1 MNKKKL
7 KDKLIKFE
15 TRIADLYEKKKIKGP
30 IHLSGNNENQLI
42 KIFKK
47 INKQDWVFVGWR
59 NHYHALLKG
68 CDQKKIEMQIING
81 KSMTLNS
88 YKDKF
93 FSSSIVGG
101 VLPIALGVSL
111 SLKRKKSKSKVW
123 VFIGDMTYETGVFY
137 ECYKYSRNMKLPLKI
152 VVEDNNLS
160 TNTPTKK
167 HGKETKETPR
177 VITLF
182 LQKKISSPWYWKMDF
197 ILMTYLNQ
205 IQKSMNYLSKKK
217 NVIFLGQSVI
227 YPGSSIFVSLKDVPI
242 EKKIEMPVMEEVQMG
257 ISIGLALDGY
267 IPVSCYP
274 RFDFLV
280 LAFNQLINH
289 ADKIDYLTNNSFKS
303 KIIVRT
309 LVGSTKPLN
318 AGLQHTQ
325 DHTQALK
332 KMMNYSEVIKINKK
346 ERNIKNY
353 KKAISKKS
361 NKKIFVFIEDGNQ
374 YI

>member
-1 MNKKKL
+1 MVL
-7 KDKLIKFE
+7 
-15 TRIADLYEKKKIKGP
+15 
-30 IHLSGNNENQLI
+30 ENGFYFNDI
-42 KIFKK
+42 
-47 INKQDWVFVGWR
+47 
-59 NHYHALLKG
+59 
-68 CDQKKIEMQIING
+68 
-81 KSMTLNS
+81 
-88 YKDKF
+88 
-93 FSSSIVGG
+93 
-101 VLPIALGVSL
+101 
-111 SLKRKKSKSKVW
+111 SKSNSKKYEL
-123 VFIGDMTYETGVFY
+123 FI
-137 ECYKYSRNMKLPLKI
+137 
-152 VVEDNNLS
+152 
-160 TNTPTKK
+160 
-167 HGKETKETPR
+167 
-177 VITLF
+177 
-182 LQKKISSPWYWKMDF
+182 
-197 ILMTYLNQ
+197 
-205 IQKSMNYLSKKK
+205 KKK
-217 NVIFLGQSVI
+217 NVIFRQSVI

-289 ADKIDYLTNNSFKS
+289 ADKIDYLTSNSFKS

-332 KMMNYSEVIKINKK
+332 KMMNYSEVIKLNKK
-346 ERNIKNY
+346 ESIFKNY

-361 NKKIFVFIEDGNQ
+361 KKKIFVFIEDGNQ